1 MLKKFAVT
9 MATAAMVA
17 ASAMTAMAATNYF
30 YVYENGTFGLARMGQ
45 DCVES
50 VEVDGDKVT
59 MQLQAGEY
67 TLGTTT
73 YTGKITNAW
82 IDQDGDGVYD
92 EDNDEQIFDTDVI
105 TYDQS
110 DLATDVDGT
119 DYANFYI
126 QVSIYNGNASKPVM
140 VKTQNTYVPMQR

>member
-1 MLKKFAVT
+1 MFKKFAVS

-17 ASAMTAMAATNYF
+17 ASAMTAMAATTTYF
-30 YVYENGTFGLARMGQ
+30 YVYENGTFQAARMGQ

-50 VEVDGDKVT
+50 VSVDGSEVT
-59 MQLQAGEY
+59 MELQAGEY

-73 YTGKITNAW
+73 FTGKITDAW
-82 IDQDGDGVYD
+82 IDRNENGVYD
-92 EDNDEQIFDTDVI
+92 SGDEQIFSDDVI

-110 DLATDVDGT
+110 DLAVAVDGT

-126 QVSIYNGNASKPVM
+126 QVSIYNGSSETPLM
-140 VKTQNTYVPMQR
+140 VKTQNTYVPMQ